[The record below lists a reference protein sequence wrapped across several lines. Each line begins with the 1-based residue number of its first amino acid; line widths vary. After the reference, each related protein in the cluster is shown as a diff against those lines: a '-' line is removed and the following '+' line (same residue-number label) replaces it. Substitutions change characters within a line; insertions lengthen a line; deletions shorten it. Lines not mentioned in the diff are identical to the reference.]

1 MRKGVLS
8 VKILK
13 EFFKNETVL
22 SIALICAVISMIF
35 VPPNLNYLGYINTS
49 VLIMLFCLMIVV
61 SGLNS
66 IEVFNTISK
75 KLLDK
80 VSNTKMISIILV
92 NLCLILSMFI
102 TNDVALITIVPLTL
116 SILKS
121 CDIKTII
128 KTITMETISANLGS
142 MITPIGNP
150 QNIFIYENYRLSIGE
165 FFKIMLPL
173 GLISLVIINIVLIF
187 SKSENIK
194 VSKSTKNI
202 VDKKRLILYLIM
214 FGICVLTILKIINH
228 ITCLLLIFILTLLIN
243 PKLFMKVDYSLLLTF
258 ICFFIFVGNIGNI
271 NVIREFISR
280 ILTGKEVLVSVIL
293 SQIISNVPATLML
306 SNFTDNYKSLLI
318 GVNLGGLGI
327 LIGSLAS
334 LISFKFFSKE
344 YKSSGTQYIKTFSI
358 YNFSILAILM
368 LIYYTILK

>member
-22 SIALICAVISMIF
+22 SIALICAIVSMIF

-187 SKSENIK
+187 SKSEDIK

-243 PKLFMKVDYSLLLTF
+243 PKLFMRVDYSLLLTF
-258 ICFFIFVGNIGNI
+258 ICFFIFVANIGNI

-280 ILTGKEVLVSVIL
+280 VLTGKEVLVSVIL

-318 GVNLGGLGI
+318 GVNLGGLGT

-344 YKSSGTQYIKTFSI
+344 YKSSGTEYIKTFSI

-368 LIYYTILK
+368 LIYYIILK